1 MSPYESLLVRDES
14 ERVRMSHHASGA
26 YMSQSESTTG
36 NQPIVTLRSY
46 NHISS
51 ARRTTECER
60 SNYRSGA
67 TSAFGKRTM
76 RWALK
81 IVAQI
86 YDGRL
91 TTIWGGVALNTK
103 TNECIYVYRTRGPN
117 TTSSTMTT
125 EVSYNSF
132 LSVDTVRDTLTADS
146 RGVED
151 VPRRG

>member
-1 MSPYESLLVRDES
+1 MKRFGALGVEWESDIEAGLI
-14 ERVRMSHHASGA
+14 
-26 YMSQSESTTG
+26 T
-36 NQPIVTLRSY
+36 
-46 NHISS
+46 
-51 ARRTTECER
+51 CER

-91 TTIWGGVALNTK
+91 TTIWGGVALNAK

-117 TTSSTMTT
+117 TTHPLKANVARR
-125 EVSYNSF
+125 EQ
-132 LSVDTVRDTLTADS
+132 
-146 RGVED
+146 RGAPD
-151 VPRRG
+151 VGAGVPW